1 MENQTI
7 VKDLA
12 YQPLIDLVEAEYLNS
27 RQKAH
32 KAIDTAML
40 LGYWR
45 IGQYMVEYEQKGN
58 IKAEYGKKVL
68 LEVSKDLRLRVGK
81 GVSRTN
87 IANMRLLYLK
97 YPIVQTVSGQLSW
110 SHYVSLLS
118 VHDDLERIQEKVEEI
133 LEK

>member
-1 MENQTI
+1 MKNQTI

-12 YQPLIDLVEAEYLNS
+12 YQTLLDVVEAEYLNS

-45 IGQYMVEYEQKGN
+45 IGQYIVEYEQNGN

-97 YPIVQTVSGQLSW
+97 YPIVQTLSGQLSW

-118 VHDDLERIQEKVEEI
+118 VHDDLERI
-133 LEK
+133 